1 MTLLIM
7 AAGSGSRYGA
17 LKQFDA
23 LGPQGSF
30 LMEYSIYDAVQA
42 GFKQVV
48 VITKK
53 ENVEELKNY
62 LAPKI
67 SKFIQLDV
75 VAQEL
80 NDLPEGITPPK
91 ERVKPWGTAHA
102 VWAARHVISN
112 SFVVINA
119 DDYYGQEAY
128 KDAASFI
135 GNQKSDSEFGL
146 IAYQLGNTL
155 SNYGTVSRGICEVEN
170 GYLENI
176 TERLKLRE
184 AGDLVIDEDST
195 LEFPMN
201 TPVSMNFWIC
211 TPLVFEEIETE
222 IRSFFKDASY
232 LTSEV
237 YIPTVM
243 SEMKHKEIISIKAI
257 ESNSSWFGV
266 TYTQDKAMAVTKL
279 AQFHDEAV
287 YPPHLWE

>member
-62 LAPKI
+62 LAPKV

-80 NDLPEGITPPK
+80 TDLPSGITPPV

-102 VWAARHVISN
+102 VWAARNVISN

-119 DDYYGQEAY
+119 DDYYGQEAF
-128 KDAASFI
+128 KDAANFI
-135 GNQKSDSEFGL
+135 TNQKSDTEFGL
-146 IAYQLGNTL
+146 VTYPLGNTL
-155 SNYGTVSRGICEVEN
+155 SEYGTVSRGVCEVEN

-176 TERLKLRE
+176 TERLKLKKISDRV
-184 AGDLVIDEDST
+184 LDEDSGLNFSLST
-195 LEFPMN
+195 L
-201 TPVSMNFWIC
+201 VSMNFWIC
-211 TPLVFEEIETE
+211 TPRVFEEIEKE
-222 IRSFFKDASY
+222 IRSFFTDASF
-232 LTSEV
+232 LKSEV

-266 TYTQDKAMAVTKL
+266 TYTEDKAMAVTKL

>member
-1 MTLLIM
+1 M

-62 LAPKI
+62 LAPKV

-80 NDLPEGITPPK
+80 TDLPSGITPPV

-102 VWAARHVISN
+102 VWAARNVISN

-119 DDYYGQEAY
+119 DDYYGQEAF
-128 KDAASFI
+128 KDAANFI
-135 GNQKSDSEFGL
+135 TNQKSDTEFGL
-146 IAYQLGNTL
+146 VTYPLGNTL
-155 SNYGTVSRGICEVEN
+155 SEYGTVSRGVCEVEN

-176 TERLKLRE
+176 TERLKLKKISDRV
-184 AGDLVIDEDST
+184 LDEDSGLDFSLST
-195 LEFPMN
+195 L
-201 TPVSMNFWIC
+201 VSMNFWIC
-211 TPLVFEEIETE
+211 TPRVFEEIEKE
-222 IRSFFKDASY
+222 IRSFFADASF
-232 LTSEV
+232 LKSEV

-266 TYTQDKAMAVTKL
+266 TYTEDKAMAVTKL